1 MEELGAGAPRGR
13 EPGGGG
19 GKDGAKEGR
28 TNGPS
33 EGGGF
38 GFIYSRGSL
47 FIFYFLWG
55 FGELSP
61 SFSRCVQA
69 RRPMAGLG
77 AGAEALGRPCRP
89 PPSRGDQEA
98 RSRGEAGSAPP
109 RGGAGKS
116 QRARGPLMSTP
127 ADGARPAGTSDALRR
142 LVPAAPRRSR
152 SVRALESWPPGAPIF
167 WSARPVSS
175 WLITRIRGRGQ

>member
-77 AGAEALGRPCRP
+77 AGAEALGPTAPLPPGETRRPGAGVRP
-89 PPSRGDQEA
+89 GAP
-98 RSRGEAGSAPP
+98 PP

-152 SVRALESWPPGAPIF
+152 SVRALESWPPGAPTF

>member
-77 AGAEALGRPCRP
+77 AGAEALG
-89 PPSRGDQEA
+89 
-98 RSRGEAGSAPP
+98 
-109 RGGAGKS
+109 
-116 QRARGPLMSTP
+116 
-127 ADGARPAGTSDALRR
+127 
-142 LVPAAPRRSR
+142 PAAPLPPGETRRPGAG
-152 SVRALESWPPGAPIF
+152 VRPGAPPPGGGQGRAKGREGRSCPRPQMAPALQGPPMPCGGWCPPLLDGRAASGR
-167 WSARPVSS
+167 WSHGPREPLSS
-175 WLITRIRGRGQ
+175 GPRGPFPLGSSLE